1 MFLFRSASPRAL
13 SLGLAALR
21 ITAGTVFIAHGFMKL
36 FTFGFAGVAGMFG
49 HMGVPLP
56 GVTGPI
62 IAVLEFFGGIAL
74 VIGLLTRPFALG
86 LAFDMTG
93 AILFVKLKGGFFI
106 PAGYEFEL
114 MLLGSSV
121 TLALTGAGQFS
132 IDALLAG
139 RNKASVRAD
148 AVHPRNQ

>member
-1 MFLFRSASPRAL
+1 MFSVRSASPRAL

-21 ITAGTVFIAHGFMKL
+21 VTAGTVFIAHGFMKL
-36 FTFGFAGVAGMFG
+36 ISCGFAGVSGMFG
-49 HMGVPLP
+49 QMGVPLP
-56 GVTGPI
+56 GVMGPI

-74 VIGLLTRPFALG
+74 VLVLVTRLFALG
-86 LAFDMTG
+86 LAFDMMG
-93 AILFVKLKGGFFI
+93 AILLVKLKGGFFI

-114 MLLGSSV
+114 MLLGSSL

-139 RNKASVRAD
+139 PNKASVAAD
-148 AVHPRNQ
+148 TRLSW

>member
-1 MFLFRSASPRAL
+1 MFLVRSASPRAL

-36 FTFGFAGVAGMFG
+36 FTFGFAGVSGMFG

-56 GVTGPI
+56 GVMGPI

-74 VIGLLTRPFALG
+74 VLGLLTRLFALG
-86 LAFDMTG
+86 LAFDMMG

-106 PAGYEFEL
+106 PSGYEFEL

-121 TLALTGAGQFS
+121 ALALTGAGQFS

-139 RNKASVRAD
+139 PNKAPVGAD
-148 AVHPRNQ
+148 TRPSW

>member
-1 MFLFRSASPRAL
+1 MFLFGSASPRAL

-21 ITAGTVFIAHGFMKL
+21 IIAGTVFIAHGFMKL

-62 IAVLEFFGGIAL
+62 IGVLEFFGGIAL
-74 VIGLLTRPFALG
+74 VIGFLTRLFALG
-86 LAFDMTG
+86 LAFDMIG

-114 MLLGSSV
+114 MLLGSGL

-132 IDALLAG
+132 VDALLAG
-139 RNKASVRAD
+139 ARHGQTKESVF
-148 AVHPRNQ
+148 

>member
-1 MFLFRSASPRAL
+1 
-13 SLGLAALR
+13 
-21 ITAGTVFIAHGFMKL
+21 MKL
-36 FTFGFAGVAGMFG
+36 FTFGFAGVSGMFG
-49 HMGVPLP
+49 HMGIPFP
-56 GVTGPI
+56 GVMGPL

-74 VIGLLTRPFALG
+74 VIGFLTRLVALG
-86 LAFDMTG
+86 LAFDMIG

-132 IDALLAG
+132 VDALLAP
-139 RNKASVRAD
+139 RDKASVVA
-148 AVHPRNQ
+148 NTLLSG